1 MFGESQ
7 ILGVLRD
14 RMQWHQ
20 QRQKLLA
27 HNVSNADTPGFRPTD
42 LRSFATVA
50 GDRALGGTRAVALA
64 STTAGHMQGISGGE
78 GRFATRRTTG
88 FETTP
93 SGNSVSLETEM
104 MKLSDNMGQYQL
116 AASLYSK
123 SLGYLKIAI
132 GKKA

>member
-14 RMQWHQ
+14 RMHWHQ

-50 GDRALGGTRAVALA
+50 SERSRAGTRAVALA
-64 STTAGHMQGISGGE
+64 STASGHINGLAGGE
-78 GRFATRRTTG
+78 GRFDTRRTTG